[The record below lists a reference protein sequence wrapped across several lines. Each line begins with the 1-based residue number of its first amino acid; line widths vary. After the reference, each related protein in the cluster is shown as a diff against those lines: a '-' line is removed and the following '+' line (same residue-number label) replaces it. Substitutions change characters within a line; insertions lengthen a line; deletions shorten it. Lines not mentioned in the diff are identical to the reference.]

1 MNETAVVQK
10 VWNYAHVLRDA
21 GVSAGE
27 YVEQIT
33 CLLFLKMD
41 DERSKGLG
49 EPSVIPVEHRWESFR
64 GLKGEGLAAVYTRA
78 LAELGR
84 KEGLVGALFQKARN
98 SIEDPASLQKLVNLI
113 DDEEWLPLPV
123 DVKGAIYE
131 GLLER
136 NAAEVK
142 SCGAI
147 LHPAITDRC
156 HCDRRRPAARQDRVR
171 PRLRDR
177 RLLAECLRA
186 HETESARG

>member
-1 MNETAVVQK
+1 MTEELALVQK

-41 DERSKGLG
+41 DDRTKGLG
-49 EPSVIPVEHRWESFR
+49 EPSVIPTKHRWQSFR
-64 GLKGEGLAAVYTRA
+64 ALKGEA
-78 LAELGR
+78 LAVAYTNAIDELGR
-84 KEGLVGALFQKARN
+84 QEGLVGALFQKARN
-98 SIEDPASLQKLVNLI
+98 AIEDPASLQKLVNLI
-113 DDEEWLPLPV
+113 DEEEWLPLPV

-142 SCGAI
+142 TGAG
-147 LHPAITDRC
+147 
-156 HCDRRRPAARQDRVR
+156 Q
-171 PRLRDR
+171 
-177 RLLAECLRA
+177 
-186 HETESARG
+186 

>member
-1 MNETAVVQK
+1 MTEELAIVQK

-49 EPSVIPVEHRWESFR
+49 EPSVIPAEHRWESFR
-64 GLKGEGLAAVYTRA
+64 ALKGEALAAAYSRT

-98 SIEDPASLQKLVNLI
+98 AIEDPASLQKLVNLI
-113 DDEEWLPLPV
+113 DEEEWLPPTNRR
-123 DVKGAIYE
+123 E
-131 GLLER
+131 G
-136 NAAEVK
+136 
-142 SCGAI
+142 
-147 LHPAITDRC
+147 
-156 HCDRRRPAARQDRVR
+156 
-171 PRLRDR
+171 RD
-177 RLLAECLRA
+177 L
-186 HETESARG
+186 